1 MGQRHGAAGRPS
13 SLRGVVRRAHLGMAL
28 MAMALAGSLLLLA
41 GLVALRVNLES
52 NLQLMARSVAY
63 TVEAAV
69 VFKDAEDA
77 GQTLAHML
85 AHEGVAR
92 AVVRDAQGAV
102 FAQWQGAAPGLR
114 ARTGQALARLALL
127 APAMAPI
134 RYEGV
139 PVGSVELR
147 GDGQALLN
155 FVLTGL
161 AALLACTAV
170 SGAVGLLLARRML
183 RDMVTPL
190 QALAHVARAVR
201 RERATGL
208 RVPPARLDELRELGD
223 DFNALLGELEDRE
236 ALLRQKNAELQQRA
250 LHDSL
255 TGLPNRA
262 SFEQQLQAAIAQARA
277 TGQPKAQLFIDCD
290 RIKQVHDT
298 HGHAAGDALLIEV
311 ARRLQAQVHVDGRA
325 GDVVARL
332 GGDEFAVVMAP
343 PAAQP
348 EATALAERV
357 AAAMRAPL
365 VLEGGSVLQ
374 PAVSAGVA
382 VFPQQGGD
390 MESLLRS
397 ADAAMYEVK
406 ARRGRRMTDTEETQ
420 R

>member
-1 MGQRHGAAGRPS
+1 MDQRHGAAFRS
-13 SLRGVVRRAHLGMAL
+13 STLRGVVRRAHLGMAL
-28 MAMALAGSLLLLA
+28 MAMALAGTLLLLA
-41 GLVALRVNLES
+41 GLVALRAHLES

-69 VFKDAEDA
+69 VFKDVQDA
-77 GQTLAHML
+77 QQALAHML
-85 AHEGVAR
+85 AREGVAH
-92 AVVRDAQGAV
+92 AVVRDAQGRV
-102 FAQWQGAAPGLR
+102 FTQWQGGAPSLR
-114 ARTGQALARLALL
+114 ASTGRALARWVLPS
-127 APAMAPI
+127 PAVAPI
-134 RYEGV
+134 RYEGE
-139 PVGSVELR
+139 PMGEVELQ

-183 RDMVTPL
+183 RNLVTPL
-190 QALAHVARAVR
+190 QALAQVARAVR
-201 RERATGL
+201 RERSTGL
-208 RVPPARLDELRELGD
+208 RVPPARLAELRELGD
-223 DFNALLGELEDRE
+223 DFNALLDELEHRE
-236 ALLRQKNAELQQRA
+236 ALLRQKNAELTYRA

-262 SFEQQLQAAIAQARA
+262 HFEQHLQAAIARARG
-277 TGQPKAQLFIDCD
+277 TGQTMALLFIDCD
-290 RIKQVHDT
+290 RFKQVNDT

-311 ARRLQAQVHVDGRA
+311 ARRLQAQLRT
-325 GDVVARL
+325 GDVAARL

-343 PAAQP
+343 GAAQA
-348 EATALAERV
+348 EAGDLAERV

-365 VLEGGSVLQ
+365 VLDGGGVLQ

-382 VFPQQGGD
+382 VFPQQGAD

-406 ARRGRRMTDTEETQ
+406 ARRGRRVTDVQNADTF
-420 R
+420 

>member
-1 MGQRHGAAGRPS
+1 MVRRSGAVGRPS
-13 SLRGVVRRAHLGMAL
+13 SLRDVVRRAHLGMAL

-41 GLVALRVNLES
+41 GLVALRAHLES
-52 NLQLMARSVAY
+52 NLQLVARSVAY

-69 VFKDAEDA
+69 VFKDTEEAD
-77 GQTLAHML
+77 QTLARML
-85 AHEGVAR
+85 AREGVAR
-92 AVVRDAQGAV
+92 AVVRDAEGAV
-102 FAQWQGAAPGLR
+102 FAQWQGAEPGLR

-127 APAMAPI
+127 APAVAPI
-134 RYEGV
+134 RYEGA
-139 PVGSVELR
+139 PMGTVELR

-190 QALAHVARAVR
+190 QALAQVARAVR

-208 RVPPARLDELRELGD
+208 RVPPARLAELHELGD
-223 DFNALLGELEDRE
+223 DFNALLGELELRE
-236 ALLRQKNAELQQRA
+236 ALLQQKNAELQQRA

-262 SFEQQLQAAIAQARA
+262 CFEQHLQAAIARARGA
-277 TGQPKAQLFIDCD
+277 GQSMALLFIDCD
-290 RIKQVHDT
+290 RFKQVNDT
-298 HGHAAGDALLIEV
+298 HGHAAGDALLVEV
-311 ARRLQAQVHVDGRA
+311 ARRLQAQVRA
-325 GDVVARL
+325 GDVAARL

-343 PAAQP
+343 PAAQ
-348 EATALAERV
+348 ADAQALAGRV
-357 AAAMRAPL
+357 AAAMREPL
-365 VLEGGSVLQ
+365 VLKGGGVLR
-374 PAVSAGVA
+374 PEVSAGVA
-382 VFPQQGGD
+382 VFPRQGED

-406 ARRGRRMTDTEETQ
+406 ARRGRRTTDA
-420 R
+420 

>member
-1 MGQRHGAAGRPS
+1 MAQRNGAVGRPS

-41 GLVALRVNLES
+41 GLVALRVHLAN

-69 VFKDAEDA
+69 VFKDAEEA
-77 GQTLAHML
+77 GQALARML
-85 AHEGVAR
+85 AREGVAR
-92 AVVRDAQGAV
+92 AVVRDAEGAV
-102 FAQWQGAAPGLR
+102 FAQWQGAEPGLR

-127 APAMAPI
+127 APAVAPI
-134 RYEGV
+134 RYEGT
-139 PVGSVELR
+139 PMGTVELH

-190 QALAHVARAVR
+190 QALAQVARAVR

-208 RVPPARLDELRELGD
+208 RVPPARLAELRELGD

-236 ALLRQKNAELQQRA
+236 ALLHQKNAELQQRA

-262 SFEQQLQAAIAQARA
+262 SFEQHLQAAIVRARGAGQAMA
-277 TGQPKAQLFIDCD
+277 LLFIDCD
-290 RIKQVHDT
+290 RFKQVNDT
-298 HGHAAGDALLIEV
+298 HGHAAGDALLVEV
-311 ARRLQAQVHVDGRA
+311 ARRLQAQVRA
-325 GDVVARL
+325 GDVAARL
-332 GGDEFAVVMAP
+332 GGDEFAVIMAP
-343 PAAQP
+343 PAAQA
-348 EATALAERV
+348 EAKALAGRV
-357 AAAMRAPL
+357 AAAMREPL
-365 VLEGGSVLQ
+365 VLEGGGVLRPQVSV
-374 PAVSAGVA
+374 GVA
-382 VFPQQGGD
+382 VFPQQGRD
-390 MESLLRS
+390 MESLLHS
-397 ADAAMYEVK
+397 ADAAMYEEK
-406 ARRGRRMTDTEETQ
+406 ACRGRRMTDV
-420 R
+420 